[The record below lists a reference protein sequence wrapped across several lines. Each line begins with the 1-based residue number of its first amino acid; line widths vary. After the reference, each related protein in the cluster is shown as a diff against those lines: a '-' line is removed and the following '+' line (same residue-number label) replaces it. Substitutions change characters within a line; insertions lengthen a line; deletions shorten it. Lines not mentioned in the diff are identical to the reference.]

1 MEGLNG
7 VLVVDKPAGPTSHDI
22 VDRARRALG
31 TRRIGHTGTLDP
43 FATGVLVLCVGQA
56 TRLARFLTPGEKA
69 YEARVRLGW
78 STDTDDCTGEPLG
91 PVQAVHVSRARL
103 LEACAALVGEIR
115 QVPPAYSAKS
125 VGGQRLYELARRGV
139 EVERAAS
146 VVSVHNLEVL
156 MYEPPELTLSVRCS
170 AGTYI
175 RALARDLGAAL
186 GTGAHLSAL
195 RRTRSSGFGLELA
208 VPADDL
214 AASRERLVSM
224 RELLPDLPAVRLSE
238 SGQRAIR
245 HGQRIVK
252 SMLLNDLP
260 ESIGGHV
267 RLLSESGELLG
278 LGLPSSTGELR
289 PEIVLAT

>member
-1 MEGLNG
+1 MDGLNG

-56 TRLARFLTPGEKA
+56 TRLVRFLTPGAKA
-69 YEARVRLGW
+69 YEARVRLGQ
-78 STDTDDCTGEPLG
+78 STDTDDCTGQPLG
-91 PVQAVHVSRARL
+91 PAQAVQVSRARL

-125 VGGQRLYELARRGV
+125 VGGRRLYELARRGV

-146 VVSVHNLEVL
+146 VVSVHSIEILA
-156 MYEPPELTLSVRCS
+156 YEPPDLALSVRCS

-186 GTGAHLSAL
+186 GTGAHLGAL
-195 RRTRSSGFGLELA
+195 RRTRSSGFGLEQA
-208 VPADDL
+208 VPGDDL
-214 AASRERLVSM
+214 AALLERLVPM

-238 SGQRAIR
+238 SGQGAIR
-245 HGQRIVK
+245 HGQRIVR
-252 SMLLNDLP
+252 SMLINGLP
-260 ESIGGHV
+260 DSIGGHV

-278 LGLPSSTGELR
+278 LGLPSGTGELR